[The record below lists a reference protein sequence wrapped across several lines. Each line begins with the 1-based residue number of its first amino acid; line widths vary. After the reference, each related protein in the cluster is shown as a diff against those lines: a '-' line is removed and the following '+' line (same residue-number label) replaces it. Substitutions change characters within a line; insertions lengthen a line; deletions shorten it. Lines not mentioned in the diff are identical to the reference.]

1 MDVGQ
6 CEPLIGGC
14 RSAGLSLVD
23 VGECERS
30 LVDVSQ
36 CEPLIGGCR
45 SV

>member
-1 MDVGQ
+1 M
-6 CEPLIGGC
+6 
-14 RSAGLSLVD
+14 SLSLVD